1 MPHRRLAAAL
11 TILCCNVA
19 CASASPPAESPSAP
33 SADASTPEPSAT
45 PAPEA
50 ETKSKA
56 EQKAAADPEA
66 EEADPEQ
73 PAEASPLPQ
82 ECAGK
87 GKLCTPPSDF
97 VDRLCAG
104 KFPGV
109 AIAMFNKR
117 APWKHMYVK
126 MQQGVDASNTLGG
139 PNGEERLQFAEEVL
153 ILREKGTG
161 SSGIQVSGMGG
172 YHVLRWDGTCATVS
186 DYEVVDY
193 QPGLPKNA
201 VIRWK
206 YLGHAIQRALETKKP
221 IKAAEKEYREA
232 CKGGRFRRNEPPCV
246 KATKELNRVILLA
259 VRKGM
264 DLPEPDRRP

>member
-1 MPHRRLAAAL
+1 MPHRRLAAVL
-11 TILCCNVA
+11 TTLSCGLA
-19 CASASPPAESPSAP
+19 CASTPPPAESPPAP
-33 SADASTPEPSAT
+33 SAHALPPASASS

-50 ETKSKA
+50 EQKA
-56 EQKAAADPEA
+56 ETEASEEAA
-66 EEADPEQ
+66 EE
-73 PAEASPLPQ
+73 PAEAAPLPK

-117 APWKHMYVK
+117 APWKHLYVK
-126 MQQGVDASNTLGG
+126 IQSGVDASNTLGG

-161 SSGIQVSGMGG
+161 GGGMQVSGMAG

-186 DYEVVDY
+186 TDELVDY

-206 YLGHAIQRALETKKP
+206 YLGRAIQRALETKKP
-221 IKAAEKEYREA
+221 IKAAEKEYRKA
-232 CKGGRFRRNEPPCV
+232 CRGGRFNRNEPACV